1 MYVRKQQYTLRKDV
15 CIMSTE
21 KFNIYEAITNR
32 IIEQL
37 EGGVIPWHK
46 PWSGVASG
54 AYNRVSKK
62 PYSLLNQMLL
72 KHDGEY
78 ATYKQWSDIGGKV
91 KKGEKS
97 EIVVFWKILNVEETK
112 DGKTEIKSIPLLKY
126 INVFHVSQVDGVEPK
141 TTKLIEHN
149 PIEEAEQIKNDYA
162 NRENIVI
169 KELVTDRA
177 FYSPSR
183 DYIQVP
189 CKEQYKDVMEFY
201 STLFH
206 EMVHSTGHKDR
217 LKRLDC
223 SVKLASFGSED
234 YSKEELIAEIG
245 SAFLMNHIGI
255 ETAKTFNNSTAY
267 IQSWLNV
274 LKNDNR
280 FIVSA
285 SSKAEKAM
293 KYILG
298 IAVEEN
304 IETV

>member
-1 MYVRKQQYTLRKDV
+1 
-15 CIMSTE
+15 MSKE
-21 KFNIYEAITNR
+21 KFNIYEEITNR

-37 EGGVIPWHK
+37 EQGNIPWHK
-46 PWSGVASG
+46 PWSGLASG

-78 ATYKQWSDIGGKV
+78 ATYKQWSDLGGKV
-91 KKGEKS
+91 RKGEKS

-112 DGKTEIKSIPLLKY
+112 DGKLEKKSIPLLKY
-126 INVFHVSQVDGVEPK
+126 INVFHVSQVDGIEPK
-141 TTKLIEHN
+141 EIKAVEHK
-149 PIEEAEQIKNDYA
+149 PIEEAERIKEEYI
-162 NRENIVI
+162 NRENILI
-169 KELVTDRA
+169 KETVSNEA
-177 FYSPSR
+177 FYSPVK

-189 CKEQYKDVMEFY
+189 CKEQYKDVLEFY

-206 EMVHSTGHKDR
+206 EMVHSTGHRDR

-223 SVKLASFGSED
+223 SVRFASFGSED

-255 ETAKTFNNSTAY
+255 ESSKTFKNSAAY
-267 IQSWLNV
+267 IQSWLKV
-274 LKNDNR
+274 LKNDNS

-298 IAVEEN
+298 EEIAT
-304 IETV
+304 TV

>member
-1 MYVRKQQYTLRKDV
+1 MAK
-15 CIMSTE
+15 E
-21 KFNIYEAITNR
+21 KFNIYEEITNR
-32 IIEQL
+32 IINQL
-37 EGGVIPWHK
+37 ENGIIPWHK
-46 PWSGVASG
+46 PWSGIASG
-54 AYNRVSKK
+54 AYNRVSKR

-78 ATYKQWSDIGGKV
+78 ATYKQWSELGGTV

-97 EIVVFWKILNVEETK
+97 EIVVFWKMLQVDEVK
-112 DGKTEIKSIPLLKY
+112 DGKTEKKTIPLLKY

-141 TTKLIEHN
+141 TVKPIEHK
-149 PIEEAEQIKNDYA
+149 PIEEAEKIKIDYI

-169 KELVTDRA
+169 KELTTNEA
-177 FYSPSR
+177 FYSPMR

-189 CKEQYKDVMEFY
+189 CKEQYKDVTEFY

-206 EMVHSTGHKDR
+206 EMVHSTGHRDR
-217 LKRLDC
+217 LGRLDC
-223 SVKLASFGSED
+223 SVKFAGFGSEE

-255 ETAKTFNNSTAY
+255 ETIKTFKNSAAY
-267 IQSWLNV
+267 IQNWLSV
-274 LKNDNR
+274 LRNDNK

-285 SSKAEKAM
+285 SGKAEKAM

-298 IAVEEN
+298 DIEN
-304 IETV
+304 VVTE

>member
-1 MYVRKQQYTLRKDV
+1 MA
-15 CIMSTE
+15 
-21 KFNIYEAITNR
+21 KFNIYEEITNR
-32 IIEQL
+32 IIKQL
-37 EGGVIPWHK
+37 ESGEIPWHK
-46 PWSGVASG
+46 PWHGVTSG

-72 KHDGEY
+72 MHDGEY
-78 ATYKQWSDIGGKV
+78 ATYKQWSDLGGTV
-91 KKGEKS
+91 RKGEKS
-97 EIVVFWKILNVEETK
+97 EMVVFWKIFHVEEEEN
-112 DGKTEIKSIPLLKY
+112 GKKVKKSIPLLKY

-141 TTKLIEHN
+141 SVKPIEHK
-149 PIEEAEQIKNDYA
+149 PIEEAEKIKNDYK
-162 NRENIVI
+162 NRENLLIE
-169 KELVTDRA
+169 ELVTNRA
-177 FYSPSR
+177 FYSPSK

-189 CKEQYKDVMEFY
+189 CKEQYDNVMEFY

-217 LKRLDC
+217 LGRLD
-223 SVKLASFGSED
+223 VNAKLASFGSED

-255 ETAKTFNNSTAY
+255 ETSKTFKNSAAY
-267 IQSWLNV
+267 IQSWLKV
-274 LKNDNR
+274 LKDDNR

-298 IAVEEN
+298 VKEEIIATE
-304 IETV
+304 

>member
-1 MYVRKQQYTLRKDV
+1 MA
-15 CIMSTE
+15 
-21 KFNIYEAITNR
+21 KFNIYEEVTNR
-32 IIEQL
+32 IIKQL
-37 EGGVIPWHK
+37 ESGIIPWHK

-54 AYNRVSKK
+54 AYNRISKK

-72 KHDGEY
+72 EHDGEY
-78 ATYKQWSDIGGKV
+78 ATYKQWSDLGGKI

-97 EIVVFWKILNVEETK
+97 EIVVFWKILKVEEIK
-112 DGKTEIKSIPLLKY
+112 DGKVEKKTIPLLKY
-126 INVFHVSQVDGVEPK
+126 INVFHVSQVEGVEPK
-141 TTKLIEHN
+141 TTKLIEHK
-149 PIEEAEQIKNDYA
+149 PIEEAEKIKNDYA
-162 NRENIVI
+162 SRENLLI
-169 KELVTDRA
+169 KELITDRA
-177 FYSPSR
+177 FYSPSK
-183 DYIQVP
+183 DFIQVP
-189 CKEQYKDVMEFY
+189 CKEQYKDIMEFY

-206 EMVHSTGHKDR
+206 EMVHSTGHRDR

-223 SVKLASFGSED
+223 SVQFASFGSED

-255 ETAKTFNNSTAY
+255 ETSKTFKNSTAY
-267 IQSWLNV
+267 IQSWLEV

-298 IAVEEN
+298 IKEEN
-304 IETV
+304 TVVV

>member
-1 MYVRKQQYTLRKDV
+1 MANV
-15 CIMSTE
+15 
-21 KFNIYEAITNR
+21 KFNIYEEITNR

-37 EGGVIPWHK
+37 ENGIIPWHK
-46 PWSGVASG
+46 PWSGVTSG
-54 AYNRVSKK
+54 AYNRISKK

-78 ATYKQWSDIGGKV
+78 ATYKQWSDIGGKI

-97 EIVVFWKILNVEETK
+97 EIVVFWKILNVEENK
-112 DGKTEIKSIPLLKY
+112 DGKTETKLIPLLKY
-126 INVFHVSQVDGVEPK
+126 INVFHISQVDGVESK
-141 TTKLIEHN
+141 TVKLIEHN
-149 PIEEAEQIKNDYA
+149 PIEEAEQIKNDYV

-169 KELVTDRA
+169 KELITDKA

-183 DYIQVP
+183 DFIQVP
-189 CKEQYKDVMEFY
+189 CKEQYKDIMEFY

-206 EMVHSTGHKDR
+206 EMIHSTGHRDR
-217 LKRLDC
+217 LGRLDC
-223 SVKLASFGSED
+223 SIKFASFGTED

-255 ETAKTFNNSTAY
+255 ETSKTFNNSAAY
-267 IQSWLNV
+267 IQSWLRV
-274 LKNDNR
+274 LKDDNR

-298 IAVEEN
+298 IEAEEDVV
-304 IETV
+304 TV

>member
-1 MYVRKQQYTLRKDV
+1 MA
-15 CIMSTE
+15 
-21 KFNIYEAITNR
+21 KFNIYEEITNR
-32 IIEQL
+32 IISQL
-37 EGGVIPWHK
+37 ERNEIPWVK
-46 PWSGVASG
+46 PWHGVTGG

-72 KHDGEY
+72 MHDGEY
-78 ATYKQWSDIGGKV
+78 ATYKQWSDLGGTV
-91 KKGEKS
+91 RKGEKS
-97 EIVVFWKILNVEETK
+97 EMVVFWKIFQVEEEEN
-112 DGKTEIKSIPLLKY
+112 GKKVKKSIPLLKY

-141 TTKLIEHN
+141 SMKPIEHK
-149 PIEEAEQIKNDYA
+149 PVEEAEKIKADYA
-162 NRENIVI
+162 DREHLLIE
-169 KELVTDRA
+169 ELVTNKA

-189 CKEQYKDVMEFY
+189 CKEQYDNVMEFY

-217 LKRLDC
+217 LGRLD
-223 SVKLASFGSED
+223 VNAKLASFGSED

-255 ETAKTFNNSTAY
+255 ETSKTFKNSAAY
-267 IQSWLNV
+267 IQSWLKV
-274 LKNDNR
+274 LKDDNR

-293 KYILG
+293 NYILNG
-298 IAVEEN
+298 KEEN
-304 IETV
+304 FVTE

>member
-1 MYVRKQQYTLRKDV
+1 MAN
-15 CIMSTE
+15 E
-21 KFNIYEAITNR
+21 KFNIYEEITNR
-32 IIEQL
+32 IITQL
-37 EGGVIPWHK
+37 ENGVIPWHK
-46 PWSGVASG
+46 PWTGIANG

-78 ATYKQWSDIGGKV
+78 ATYKQWSELGGKV

-97 EIVVFWKILNVEETK
+97 EIVVFWKILQVEEVK
-112 DGKTEIKSIPLLKY
+112 DGKIEKKSIPLLKY

-141 TTKLIEHN
+141 NVKPIEHN
-149 PIEEAEQIKNDYA
+149 SIEEAEEIKVNYM
-162 NRENIVI
+162 NREHIVI
-169 KELVTDRA
+169 EELVTDKA
-177 FYSPSR
+177 FYSPLK
-183 DYIQVP
+183 DFIQIP
-189 CKEQYKDVMEFY
+189 RKEQFKDIMEFY

-206 EMVHSTGHKDR
+206 EMIHSTGHKER
-217 LKRLDC
+217 LGRLN
-223 SVKLASFGSED
+223 SGIKVAGFGSEE
-234 YSKEELIAEIG
+234 YSKEELVAEIG

-255 ETAKTFNNSTAY
+255 ETPKTFNNSAAY

-298 IAVEEN
+298 IKEESVVA
-304 IETV
+304 E

>member
-1 MYVRKQQYTLRKDV
+1 MA
-15 CIMSTE
+15 
-21 KFNIYEAITNR
+21 KFNIYEEITNK

-37 EGGVIPWHK
+37 EDGVIPWNK
-46 PWSGVASG
+46 PWHGIASG

-78 ATYKQWSDIGGKV
+78 ATYKQWSDMGGKV
-91 KKGEKS
+91 KKGEKA
-97 EIVVFWKILNVEETK
+97 EIVVFWKIFQTEEVV
-112 DGKTEIKSIPLLKY
+112 DGKVEKKSVPLLKY
-126 INVFHVSQVDGVEPK
+126 INVFHISQVDGVEPK
-141 TTKLIEHN
+141 ELKPVEHK
-149 PIEEAEQIKNDYA
+149 PVEEAEKIKLDYID
-162 NRENIVI
+162 RENIRINEV
-169 KELVTDRA
+169 VTNDA
-177 FYSPSR
+177 FYSPMM

-189 CKEQYKDVMEFY
+189 CKEQYDNIMEFY

-217 LKRLDC
+217 LGRLGCD
-223 SVKLASFGSED
+223 VKFASFGSED

-255 ETAKTFNNSTAY
+255 ETAKTFKNSAAY
-267 IQSWLNV
+267 IQSWLKV

-298 IAVEEN
+298 EMKEN
-304 IETV
+304 VVTE

>member
-1 MYVRKQQYTLRKDV
+1 MTK
-15 CIMSTE
+15 E
-21 KFNIYEAITNR
+21 KFNIYEEVTNR

-37 EGGVIPWHK
+37 ENGVVPWHR
-46 PWSGVASG
+46 PWTGIMSG

-78 ATYKQWSDIGGKV
+78 ATFKQWKDLGGTI

-97 EIVVFWKILNVEETK
+97 EIVVFWKMLQVEETK
-112 DGKTEIKSIPLLKY
+112 DGKTEKKTIPLLKY
-126 INVFHVSQVDGVEPK
+126 INVFHVSQVDGVEAK
-141 TTKLIEHN
+141 SIKLEEHE
-149 PIEEAEQIKNDYA
+149 PIKEAEIIKNEYA
-162 NRENIVI
+162 KRENLLI
-169 KELVTDRA
+169 KEVVSNRA
-177 FYSPSR
+177 FYSPTC

-189 CKEQYKDVMEFY
+189 CKEQYMDITEFY

-206 EMVHSTGHKDR
+206 EMVHSTGHRDR
-217 LKRLDC
+217 LKRLDP

-255 ETAKTFNNSTAY
+255 ESIKTFNNSASY
-267 IQSWLNV
+267 IKSWLEV
-274 LKNDNR
+274 LRNDNR

-298 IAVEEN
+298 TEAE
-304 IETV
+304 

>member
-1 MYVRKQQYTLRKDV
+1 
-15 CIMSTE
+15 MSNE
-21 KFNIYEAITNR
+21 RFNIYEEVTNR
-32 IIEQL
+32 IITQL
-37 EGGVIPWHK
+37 ENGVVPWHK
-46 PWSGVASG
+46 PWFGVGSG

-78 ATYKQWSDIGGKV
+78 ATYKQWSDIGGQI

-97 EIVVFWKILNVEETK
+97 EMVVFWKILNVEETK
-112 DGKTEIKSIPLLKY
+112 DGKTETKSIPLLKY

-141 TTKLIEHN
+141 TIKLIEHN
-149 PIEEAEQIKNDYA
+149 PIEEAEQIKNDYVD
-162 NRENIVI
+162 RENIII

-177 FYSPSR
+177 FYSPSQ
-183 DYIQVP
+183 DFIQVP
-189 CKEQYKDVMEFY
+189 CKNQYNDIMEFY

-206 EMVHSTGHKDR
+206 EMIHSTGHRDR
-217 LKRLDC
+217 LARLDC
-223 SVKLASFGSED
+223 SVKFASFGTEE

-255 ETAKTFNNSTAY
+255 ETVKTFNNSAAY
-267 IQSWLNV
+267 IKSWLK
-274 LKNDNR
+274 LLRDDNR

-298 IAVEEN
+298 IETEES
-304 IETV
+304 VAMA

>member
-1 MYVRKQQYTLRKDV
+1 
-15 CIMSTE
+15 MS
-21 KFNIYEAITNR
+21 KFNIYEEITNR

-37 EGGVIPWHK
+37 ENGEIPWHK
-46 PWSGVASG
+46 PWSGIAGG

-78 ATYKQWSDIGGKV
+78 ATYKQWSDLGGKI

-97 EIVVFWKILNVEETK
+97 EIVVFWKIMQVEETK
-112 DGKTEIKSIPLLKY
+112 DGKTEKKSIPLLRY
-126 INVFHVSQVDGVEPK
+126 INVFHVSQVDGVEAKDIKP
-141 TTKLIEHN
+141 IEHE
-149 PIEEAEQIKNDYA
+149 PIVEAEKIKNGYIE
-162 NRENIVI
+162 RENILI
-169 KELVTDRA
+169 EEIVTNEA
-177 FYSPSR
+177 YYSPMM
-183 DYIQVP
+183 DYIRVP
-189 CKEQYKDVMEFY
+189 CKEQFKDVMEFY

-217 LKRLDC
+217 LGRLDVG
-223 SVKLASFGSED
+223 VKLASFGSED

-255 ETAKTFNNSTAY
+255 ETSKTFKNSAAY
-267 IQSWLNV
+267 IQSWLKV
-274 LKNDNR
+274 LRNDNK

-298 IAVEEN
+298 INEEN
-304 IETV
+304 IATT

>member
-1 MYVRKQQYTLRKDV
+1 
-15 CIMSTE
+15 MS
-21 KFNIYEAITNR
+21 KFNIYEEITNR

-37 EGGVIPWHK
+37 ENNVIPWHK
-46 PWSGVASG
+46 PWSGIVGG

-78 ATYKQWSDIGGKV
+78 ATYKQWSDLGGKV

-97 EIVVFWKILNVEETK
+97 EIVVFWKMFQVDEVK
-112 DGKTEIKSIPLLKY
+112 DGKVEKRTIPLLKY

-141 TTKLIEHN
+141 DMKPIEHN
-149 PIEEAEQIKNDYA
+149 PIDEAEKIKIDYV
-162 NRENIVI
+162 NRENILI
-169 KELVTDRA
+169 KEVVSNEA
-177 FYSPSR
+177 YYSPR
-183 DYIQVP
+183 MDYIQVP
-189 CKEQYKDVMEFY
+189 CKEQFKDIMEFY

-206 EMVHSTGHKDR
+206 EMIHSTGHKDR
-217 LKRLDC
+217 LGRLDVG
-223 SVKLASFGSED
+223 VKFASFGSEE

-245 SAFLMNHIGI
+245 SAFLMNHVGI
-255 ETAKTFNNSTAY
+255 ESAKTFKNSAAY
-267 IQSWLNV
+267 IQSWLKV
-274 LKNDNR
+274 LRNDNK

-298 IAVEEN
+298 DVEEN
-304 IETV
+304 VVMA